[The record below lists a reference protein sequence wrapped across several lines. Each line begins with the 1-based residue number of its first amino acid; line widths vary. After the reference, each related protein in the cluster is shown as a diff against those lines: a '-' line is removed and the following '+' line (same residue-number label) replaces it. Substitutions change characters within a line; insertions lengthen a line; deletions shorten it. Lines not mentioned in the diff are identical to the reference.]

1 LAAALAT
8 GGLTMADVTIETLA
22 FPDAVAALQSGAIDA
37 AMIGEPLATQAEQD
51 GIAVRLASDFA
62 VQNIQPTM
70 IFANS
75 RWAQENPELA
85 TGLVA
90 GFLKASRHLVNG
102 GFQDPATLAIIQQYT
117 NVPPELVASAVPPVY
132 TANGE
137 IDLESID
144 TLQQFFRDL
153 DLLEYDDNIDP
164 ATFVDTQYVDAAL
177 AMIGT
182 VDVAT
187 PTP

>member
-1 LAAALAT
+1 
-8 GGLTMADVTIETLA
+8 
-22 FPDAVAALQSGAIDA
+22 
-37 AMIGEPLATQAEQD
+37 
-51 GIAVRLASDFA
+51 
-62 VQNIQPTM
+62 
-70 IFANS
+70 
-75 RWAQENPELA
+75 
-85 TGLVA
+85 
-90 GFLKASRHLVNG
+90 VNG